1 MKTKNIEDEDEVIRL
16 YTIEKISIANIAK
29 MLKINQKTISK
40 FLKSKNIKIKYI
52 FTEEHKEKMRGLNPN
67 KNKDKKGKKL
77 SIEHNYKNM
86 SVHLRYDVDYL
97 WLMQFENFEKLKFL
111 NLNVTKD
118 RDFKFDTDIYKNYI
132 LKFYYDDNFNNI
144 YDKWI
149 KNNKNKWL
157 RPSLDHIIP
166 RSKNNNTDN
175 KLDNI
180 DNLRFLTW
188 FENRCKCDID
198 IYDWYKMKKDI
209 YYYFS

>member
-1 MKTKNIEDEDEVIRL
+1 MKKKNIENEDEVIRL
-16 YTIEKISIANIAK
+16 YTIEKISIVNIAK
-29 MLKINQKTISK
+29 MLQINQKTISK

-77 SIEHNYKNM
+77 SIAHNYKNM

-149 KNNKNKWL
+149 KNDKNKWL

-188 FENRCKCDID
+188 FENRC
-198 IYDWYKMKKDI
+198 M
-209 YYYFS
+209 